1 MKNTKFTLLQYNV
14 QKSQSV
20 QELLLATPTL
30 QEVDIIALQ
39 ELWKNPHLQ
48 TSTSTVF
55 SSFLPLYSPEIG
67 RTLFLINKNLNLSSL
82 HPTFW
87 SKDFVSLEI
96 HLENTSTSLWVHN
109 LYFTP
114 SSQENYLQA
123 SEALLCLLQNALQ
136 AKGQHILLT
145 DSNLH
150 HPDWSKKR
158 RLYSDT
164 AHKFQTLMKNSNLEL
179 AIAPFTPT
187 RARSLS
193 HKPCSPIDLSFI
205 SSSLSNSLIFSKI
218 ALQFFHGS
226 DHRPVL
232 TSLDLDSPRKTWKP
246 ERNWKTLDTNLAK
259 QECNNLQLP
268 FHFQDKHEVD
278 EYLEYLNHFLQEI
291 ADRCTELQKQSS
303 HSVPWWN
310 QEIQTKVKQE
320 RRIRRQVLRGQ
331 ASQEELEE
339 ATKLK
344 KKAVR
349 EGKQNTFRKQV
360 HELASPSKFWKLAKW
375 GKSKANK
382 TPDLPLVPDLE
393 TQEGLAKSFEE
404 KTKSFSAQFF
414 PEARVPEPSTE
425 SHQSTPEIQLS
436 QEVTTEEVEQILNKK
451 KPFTAGGKDKLPNGF
466 LKALGPKFCQ
476 AIAVLTSTCW
486 RLEYFPEK
494 FKNAKTVCLRKPGKG
509 IYNQAKAWR
518 PIALLNTTGKLM
530 EAITAARLSKVAE
543 KAKLLPEIQMGFRK
557 GRSTESALFLLT
569 SQVEKVWK
577 EGMVAS
583 LLSLDISGAYDRV
596 LPEILQKILER
607 KGIPLWLTSWIFSFC
622 TRRTT
627 TLVFDDSE
635 SSSIPIH
642 CGVPQGSPLSPILFL
657 FYISE
662 LHETVHSPTTGVS
675 ALGFADDTN
684 LLAFGHSLKS
694 NLLKLKNTHLKC
706 LSWAARHGIVFSP
719 EKYEILHFSRRRS
732 DNLQLKL
739 RLGNVILKPKEEVR
753 VLGVYLDAKL
763 HWHKH
768 QRIIL
773 QKAQKA
779 LSSLSRTSY
788 STWGFPVLTARLV
801 YTAILRSVLSY
812 AVGIWFNPLRKSSNI
827 SSLIIFQNKC
837 LRLIGGAFK
846 ATPSFLLESELF
858 LLPLDLYFKFRTACF
873 LSSIQTSSLKDFL
886 DSTFATI
893 SSYASSLRKP
903 LKKSSTI
910 SSNWKFT
917 WLSQI
922 TTNQA
927 SSKKELQ
934 ILFTKEWENQWEEK
948 KRKGYT
954 GWQVFCQKPH
964 YNNLK
969 LYKELQKAEAS
980 LLLQTR
986 TGRIGLASFLF
997 RAGVPDF
1004 PTPLCMCGQA
1014 EETVKHIT
1022 SSCSLYSSQRQH
1034 ALFNPQDF
1042 TTIISN
1048 PELLQKF
1055 LYWFMS
1061 LKRLNQF
1068 NLAFKL
1074 HYSHS
1079 NI

>member
-1 MKNTKFTLLQYNV
+1 M
-14 QKSQSV
+14 
-20 QELLLATPTL
+20 
-30 QEVDIIALQ
+30 
-39 ELWKNPHLQ
+39 
-48 TSTSTVF
+48 
-55 SSFLPLYSPEIG
+55 
-67 RTLFLINKNLNLSSL
+67 
-82 HPTFW
+82 
-87 SKDFVSLEI
+87 
-96 HLENTSTSLWVHN
+96 
-109 LYFTP
+109 
-114 SSQENYLQA
+114 
-123 SEALLCLLQNALQ
+123 
-136 AKGQHILLT
+136 
-145 DSNLH
+145 
-150 HPDWSKKR
+150 
-158 RLYSDT
+158 
-164 AHKFQTLMKNSNLEL
+164 
-179 AIAPFTPT
+179 
-187 RARSLS
+187 
-193 HKPCSPIDLSFI
+193 
-205 SSSLSNSLIFSKI
+205 
-218 ALQFFHGS
+218 
-226 DHRPVL
+226 
-232 TSLDLDSPRKTWKP
+232 
-246 ERNWKTLDTNLAK
+246 
-259 QECNNLQLP
+259 
-268 FHFQDKHEVD
+268 
-278 EYLEYLNHFLQEI
+278 
-291 ADRCTELQKQSS
+291 
-303 HSVPWWN
+303 
-310 QEIQTKVKQE
+310 
-320 RRIRRQVLRGQ
+320 
-331 ASQEELEE
+331 
-339 ATKLK
+339 
-344 KKAVR
+344 
-349 EGKQNTFRKQV
+349 
-360 HELASPSKFWKLAKW
+360 
-375 GKSKANK
+375 
-382 TPDLPLVPDLE
+382 
-393 TQEGLAKSFEE
+393 
-404 KTKSFSAQFF
+404 
-414 PEARVPEPSTE
+414 
-425 SHQSTPEIQLS
+425 
-436 QEVTTEEVEQILNKK
+436 
-451 KPFTAGGKDKLPNGF
+451 
-466 LKALGPKFCQ
+466 
-476 AIAVLTSTCW
+476 AVLTSTCW
-486 RLEYFPEK
+486 RLEYFPER

-509 IYNQAKAWR
+509 CYNQAKAWR

-530 EAITAARLSKVAE
+530 EAITATRLSKVAE
-543 KAKLLPEIQMGFRK
+543 EARLLPEIQMGFRK

-596 LPEILQKILER
+596 LPKILQQILER
-607 KGIPLWLTSWIFSFC
+607 KGIPLWLSSWILSFC
-622 TRRTT
+622 TSRST

-635 SSSIPIH
+635 SSAIPIH
-642 CGVPQGSPLSPILFL
+642 CGVPQGSPLSSILFL

-662 LHETVHSPTTGVS
+662 LHETVHSPSTGVS

-706 LSWAARHGIVFSP
+706 LSWAARHGMVFSP

-739 RLGNVILKPKEEVR
+739 RLGNVILRPKEEVQ

-788 STWGFPVLTARLV
+788 STWGFPVLTSRFV
-801 YTAILRSVLSY
+801 YTAILRSLLSY

-827 SSLIIFQNKC
+827 SSLSTFQNKC

-858 LLPLDLYFKFRTACF
+858 LLPLDLYFRFRTACF
-873 LSSIQTSSLKDFL
+873 LSSIQTSSLKTLL
-886 DSTFATI
+886 DNIFSNI
-893 SSYASSLRKP
+893 SHYASSVKKP
-903 LKKSSTI
+903 LKESSTI
-910 SSNWKFT
+910 SPYWKFT
-917 WLSQI
+917 WLNQL

-934 ILFTKEWENQWEEK
+934 KLFVKEWENQWEEK
-948 KRKGYT
+948 ERRSYS

-964 YNNLK
+964 HNNLK
-969 LYKELQKAEAS
+969 LYKKLQKAEAS

-1004 PTPLCMCGQA
+1004 PTPLCVCGQA

-1022 SSCSLYSSQRQH
+1022 SSCSLYSSQRQQ
-1034 ALFNPQDF
+1034 ASFNSQDF
-1042 TTIISN
+1042 TSTISN

>member
-1 MKNTKFTLLQYNV
+1 MKDTKLTLLQYNV

-20 QELLLATPTL
+20 QELLLATSAL

-39 ELWKNPHLQ
+39 EPWKNPHLE

-55 SSFLPLYSPEIG
+55 SSFLPLYCSEIG
-67 RTLFLINKNLNLSSL
+67 RTLFLINKNLKLSSL

-87 SKDFVSLEI
+87 NKDFVSLEI
-96 HLENTSTSLWVHN
+96 YLENSSTSLWVHN

-114 SSQENYLQA
+114 SSQENYTEA

-136 AKGQHILLT
+136 EQGQHILLT

-158 RLYSDT
+158 RLYSET
-164 AHKFQTLMKNSNLEL
+164 ANKFQDLMKDLNLDL

-193 HKPCSPIDLSFI
+193 EKPCSSIDLSFI
-205 SSSLSNSLIFSKI
+205 SSSLSNSLIFSKV

-232 TSLDLDSPRKTWKP
+232 TCLDLDPPRKIWKP
-246 ERNWKTLDTNLAK
+246 ERNWRTLDSNLARV
-259 QECNNLQLP
+259 ECEKLHLP
-268 FHFQDKHEVD
+268 FHFQDKYEVD
-278 EYLEYLNHFLQEI
+278 EYLEYLNNFLQEI
-291 ADRCTELQKQSS
+291 ASKSTQLQKQSG

-310 QEIQTKVKQE
+310 QEIQNKVKEE
-320 RRIRRQVLRGQ
+320 RRVRRKVQKRQ
-331 ASQEELEE
+331 ASQEELEQ

-349 EGKQNTFRKQV
+349 DGKQNTFRHQI
-360 HELASPSKFWKLAKW
+360 HELASSSKFWKLAKW

-393 TQEGLAKSFEE
+393 TQKGIAKTFEE
-404 KTKSFSAQFF
+404 KTKAFSQQFF
-414 PEARVPEPSTE
+414 PKALVPEPGSE
-425 SHQSTPEIQLS
+425 SSQTISEIQLS
-436 QEVTTEEVEQILNKK
+436 QEVTCEEVEQILAKK
-451 KPFTAGGKDKLPNGF
+451 KPFTAGGRDKLPNGF
-466 LKALGPKFCQ
+466 LRALGPRFCQ
-476 AIAVLTSTCW
+476 ALAILTSTCW
-486 RLEYFPEK
+486 KLEYFPER
-494 FKNAKTVCLRKPGKG
+494 FKSAKTVCLRKPGKG
-509 IYNQAKAWR
+509 TYNQAKAWC
-518 PIALLNTTGKLM
+518 PIALLNTTGELM
-530 EAITAARLSKVAE
+530 EAIAAARLSKIAE
-543 KAKLLPEIQMGFRK
+543 EAGLLPDIQMGFRK
-557 GRSTESALFLLT
+557 GRSTEAALFLLT

-596 LPEILQKILER
+596 LPKILQQILKR
-607 KGIPLWLTSWIFSFC
+607 KGIPAWLASWIYSFC
-622 TRRTT
+622 DKRST

-635 SSSIPIH
+635 SYSIPIH
-642 CGVPQGSPLSPILFL
+642 CGVSQGSPLSPILFL

-662 LHETVHSPTTGVS
+662 LHETVHTPSSGVS

-694 NLLKLKNTHLKC
+694 NLLKLKNTHHKC
-706 LSWAARHGIVFSP
+706 LSWAARHGMVFSP
-719 EKYEILHFSRRRS
+719 EKYEILYFSRRRS

-788 STWGFPVLTARLV
+788 STWGFPVHTSRLV
-801 YTAILRSVLSY
+801 YTAILRSLLSY

-827 SSLIIFQNKC
+827 SSLVSFQNRC

-873 LSSIQTSSLKDFL
+873 LSSIQNSPLKYFL
-886 DSTFATI
+886 DSIFSTI
-893 SSYASSLRKP
+893 SSYASLLKKP
-903 LKKSSTI
+903 LKESSTI
-910 SSNWKFT
+910 SPKWKFT

-934 ILFTKEWENQWEEK
+934 KLFTKEWEDQ
-948 KRKGYT
+948 
-954 GWQVFCQKPH
+954 
-964 YNNLK
+964 
-969 LYKELQKAEAS
+969 
-980 LLLQTR
+980 
-986 TGRIGLASFLF
+986 
-997 RAGVPDF
+997 
-1004 PTPLCMCGQA
+1004 
-1014 EETVKHIT
+1014 
-1022 SSCSLYSSQRQH
+1022 
-1034 ALFNPQDF
+1034 
-1042 TTIISN
+1042 
-1048 PELLQKF
+1048 
-1055 LYWFMS
+1055 
-1061 LKRLNQF
+1061 
-1068 NLAFKL
+1068 
-1074 HYSHS
+1074 
-1079 NI
+1079 